1 MMGIKELFTI
11 IFSFFNST
19 FPGPDLSYVALV
31 YWLYSLNITAMAM
44 YSTKVAPGRASIPT
58 FHYSSWVTIISCHKE
73 IHATGCRI

>member
-44 YSTKVAPGRASIPT
+44 YSTKVAPLAQTWHVMLRL
-58 FHYSSWVTIISCHKE
+58 YCQDL
-73 IHATGCRI
+73 